1 MTSGLPNKE
10 KVRIRQLYAEGK
22 VDRNALLEAEA
33 ASYHSM
39 GTCTFYGTANSNQMV
54 MEAMGLHLPGSSFV
68 HPDTPLREA
77 LTEAAAKQIVRL
89 TENSGNYLPIG
100 QLVDEKV
107 IVNGIIV
114 LLATGGSTNLTM
126 HLVAMA
132 RAAGIMINWDDFSQ
146 LSQVVPLIAR
156 IYPNGPADIN
166 QFQAAGGLALIIRE
180 LLKKA

>member
-1 MTSGLPNKE
+1 
-10 KVRIRQLYAEGK
+10 
-22 VDRNALLEAEA
+22 
-33 ASYHSM
+33 
-39 GTCTFYGTANSNQMV
+39 V

-132 RAAGIMINWDDFSQ
+132 RAAST
-146 LSQVVPLIAR
+146 P
-156 IYPNGPADIN
+156 
-166 QFQAAGGLALIIRE
+166 
-180 LLKKA
+180 